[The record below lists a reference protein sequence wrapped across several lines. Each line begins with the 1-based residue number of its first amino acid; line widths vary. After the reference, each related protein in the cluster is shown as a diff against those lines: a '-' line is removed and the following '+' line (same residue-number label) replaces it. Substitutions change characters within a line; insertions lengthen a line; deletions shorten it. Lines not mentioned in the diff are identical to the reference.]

1 MSVYLA
7 AFIGLVVGFII
18 GLIINRFLLSDMSAE
33 ELRNNRQI
41 KIQYGL
47 LNWAIA
53 LLCAW
58 IATFF
63 V

>member
-1 MSVYLA
+1 MVYIA
-7 AFIGLVVGFII
+7 AFIGFILGFVVG
-18 GLIINRFLLSDMSAE
+18 LILNRFLLADMTPQE
-33 ELRNNRQI
+33 IIENRNI

-53 LLCAW
+53 MLGAL